1 MKTLVPSYLIQMLYK
16 IDCRDCEAL
25 YVGQIDRCL
34 KTRINEHHINWNTT
48 QHPVSTQNTELI
60 ISMILIGKMSILD
73 EERVLNKRLISE
85 MIHLKQQ
92 KQSLNLQNDT
102 YSLNPLYMNLFTELW
117 RCFPSLFLFFIFI
130 SITT

>member
-1 MKTLVPSYLIQMLYK
+1 MLYK

-92 KQSLNLQNDT
+92 SLNLQNDT

-117 RCFPSLFLFFIFI
+117 RCFPSLFLFLFLFQ
-130 SITT
+130 